1 MQHYLTSERMPKQK
15 TLLTRS
21 ANAMEV
27 RLPEFG
33 EIEVDHHIHSLYINS
48 SCEEI

>member
-1 MQHYLTSERMPKQK
+1 
-15 TLLTRS
+15 
-21 ANAMEV
+21 MEV
-27 RLPEFG
+27 RLPKFG